1 MCLIYM
7 PTWAIIPVKRLSEAK
22 SSLSPSLTLEQ
33 RQRLVLSMLADV
45 LGAVHR
51 APSIA
56 SAIVVSPDERVLSF
70 ARLHGAEG
78 VAEPDLGLNEA
89 LKLAILHTISNGVD
103 SVLILPADLPLLK
116 NADVENLIAMA
127 SAPKDV
133 VIAPSKAK
141 GTNALFLR
149 PPDLINLRF
158 GGESFPLHV
167 KEATQVG
174 VKPRVYRSPTVAL
187 DIDEPEDLLKVE
199 TLGLGTRTHEFL
211 RSLAKKES
219 ARTK

>member
-1 MCLIYM
+1 MSLIHM
-7 PTWAIIPVKRLSEAK
+7 PTWTIVPVKRLSEAK
-22 SSLSPSLTLEQ
+22 SSLSAVLASQQ
-33 RQRLVLSMLADV
+33 RRRLVLSMLADV
-45 LGAVHR
+45 LGAVHQ
-51 APSIA
+51 APSI
-56 SAIVVSPDERVLSF
+56 SNAIVVSPDERVLNF

-89 LKLAILHTISNGVD
+89 LKLAIRHTISKGVD

-116 NADVENLIAMA
+116 SADVENLIAMA

-149 PPDLINLRF
+149 PPGLINLRF

-167 KEATQVG
+167 KEASQAG
-174 VKPRVYRSPTVAL
+174 VRPRVYRSTTVAL
-187 DIDEPEDLLKVE
+187 DIDEPEDLLSVE
-199 TLGLGTRTHEFL
+199 TLGLGTRTYEFL
-211 RSLAKKES
+211 HSL
-219 ARTK
+219 RT

>member
-22 SSLSPSLTLEQ
+22 SSLRAKLTPKQ
-33 RQRLVLSMLADV
+33 RSRLVLSMLADA
-45 LGAVHR
+45 LGAVHQ

-56 SAIVVSPDERVLSF
+56 SVAVVSPDERVLSF

-78 VAEPDLGLNEA
+78 IAEPGLGLNEA
-89 LKLAILHTISNGVD
+89 LKLAIRHAISKGID

-116 NADVENLIAMA
+116 SVDVENLIAAA

-167 KEATQVG
+167 KEASQAG
-174 VKPRVYRSPTVAL
+174 VRPRIYRSTTVAL
-187 DIDEPEDLLKVE
+187 DIDKPEDLLSVE
-199 TLGLGTRTHEFL
+199 TLGLGTRTYEFL
-211 RSLAKKES
+211 HSLRS
-219 ARTK
+219 

>member
-1 MCLIYM
+1 M
-7 PTWAIIPVKRLSEAK
+7 PTWAIVPVKRLSEAK
-22 SSLSPSLTLEQ
+22 SSLSAVLAPQQ
-33 RQRLVLSMLADV
+33 RRRLVLSMLADV
-45 LGAVHR
+45 LGAVHQ
-51 APSIA
+51 APSI
-56 SAIVVSPDERVLSF
+56 SNAIVVSPDERVLNF

-89 LKLAILHTISNGVD
+89 LKLAIRHTISKGVD

-116 NADVENLIAMA
+116 SADVENLIAMA

-149 PPDLINLRF
+149 PPGLINLRF

-167 KEATQVG
+167 KEASQVG
-174 VKPRVYRSPTVAL
+174 VRSRVYRSTTVAL
-187 DIDEPEDLLKVE
+187 DIDEPEDLLSVE
-199 TLGLGTRTHEFL
+199 TLGLGTRTYEFL
-211 RSLAKKES
+211 HSL
-219 ARTK
+219 RT

>member
-1 MCLIYM
+1 M

-22 SSLSPSLTLEQ
+22 SSLRAKLTPKQ
-33 RQRLVLSMLADV
+33 RSRLVLSMLADV
-45 LGAVHR
+45 LGAVHQ

-56 SAIVVSPDERVLSF
+56 SVAVVSPDERVLSF

-78 VAEPDLGLNEA
+78 VAEPGLGLNEA
-89 LKLAILHTISNGVD
+89 LKLAIRHTISKGID

-116 NADVENLIAMA
+116 SVDVENLIAAA
-127 SAPKDV
+127 SAPRDV

-167 KEATQVG
+167 KEASQAG
-174 VKPRVYRSPTVAL
+174 VRPRIYRSTTVAL
-187 DIDEPEDLLKVE
+187 DIDEPEDLLSVE
-199 TLGLGTRTHEFL
+199 TLGLGTRTYEFL
-211 RSLAKKES
+211 HSLRS
-219 ARTK
+219 

>member
-1 MCLIYM
+1 MCLIHM

-22 SSLSPSLTLEQ
+22 SSLSQSLTLEQ

-45 LGAVHR
+45 LGAVHQ
-51 APSIA
+51 ASSIA
-56 SAIVVSPDERVLSF
+56 SSIVVSPDEKVLSF

-89 LKLAILHTISNGVD
+89 LKLAIRHAISKGVD

-127 SAPKDV
+127 SVPKDI

-141 GTNALFLR
+141 GTNALLLR

-167 KEATQVG
+167 KEASQAG
-174 VKPRVYRSPTVAL
+174 VKPRVYRSPTVTL

-211 RSLAKKES
+211 RSLAKKEL

>member
-1 MCLIYM
+1 MCLIVM

-22 SSLSPSLTLEQ
+22 SSLSAVLAPEQ
-33 RQRLVLSMLADV
+33 RRRLVLSMIADV
-45 LGAVHR
+45 LRVVHQ
-51 APSIA
+51 ATSIA
-56 SAIVVSPDERVLSF
+56 KAAVVSPDERVMSF
-70 ARLHGAEG
+70 ARLHGAVG
-78 VAEPDLGLNEA
+78 VAEPGLGLNEA
-89 LKLAILHTISNGVD
+89 LKLAIRHTISKGAD

-116 NADVENLIAMA
+116 STDIENLIAMA
-127 SAPKDV
+127 SGPKDV

-167 KEATQVG
+167 KEASQAG
-174 VKPRVYRSPTVAL
+174 VRPRIYRSPTVAL
-187 DIDEPEDLLKVE
+187 DIDDPEDLLSVE

-211 RSLAKKES
+211 HSL
-219 ARTK
+219 RT

>member
-7 PTWAIIPVKRLSEAK
+7 STWAIIPVKRLSEAK
-22 SSLSPSLTLEQ
+22 SGLSAVLAPEQ
-33 RQRLVLSMLADV
+33 RRQLVLSMLADV
-45 LGAVHR
+45 LRAVHQ

-56 SAIVVSPDERVLSF
+56 SAIIVSPDEKVLSF
-70 ARLHGAEG
+70 ANLHGAEG
-78 VAEPDLGLNEA
+78 VAEPGLGLNEA
-89 LKLAILHTISNGVD
+89 LNLAIRHTISKGVD

-116 NADVENLIAMA
+116 SADVENLIAMA
-127 SAPKDV
+127 SAPKDI

-167 KEATQVG
+167 KEASQAG
-174 VKPRVYRSPTVAL
+174 VRPRIYRSTTIAL
-187 DIDEPEDLLKVE
+187 DIDEPEDMLSVE
-199 TLGLGTRTHEFL
+199 TLGLGTRTYEFL
-211 RSLAKKES
+211 HSL
-219 ARTK
+219 RT

>member
-1 MCLIYM
+1 MCLICM

-22 SSLSPSLTLEQ
+22 SSLSAKLAPEQ
-33 RQRLVLSMLADV
+33 RSRLVLSMLMDV
-45 LGAVHR
+45 LGAVHQ
-51 APSIA
+51 ASSIA
-56 SAIVVSPDERVLSF
+56 GVAVVSPDERVLSF

-78 VAEPDLGLNEA
+78 VAEPGLELNEA
-89 LKLAILHTISNGVD
+89 LKLAIRHTISKGVD

-116 NADVENLIAMA
+116 SVDVENLIAAA

-149 PPDLINLRF
+149 PPDLINLSF

-167 KEATQVG
+167 REASQVG
-174 VKPRVYRSPTVAL
+174 VRPRIYRSTTVAL
-187 DIDEPEDLLKVE
+187 DIDEPEDLLSVE
-199 TLGLGTRTHEFL
+199 TLGLGTRTYEFL
-211 RSLAKKES
+211 HSL
-219 ARTK
+219 RN